1 MDMKQL
7 ISKMDE
13 MEMPSYGMNEAQ
25 IRSSKDAIQILANL
39 RAMGKQGDMGGQV
52 PPGFA
57 TQVVNDLYD
66 VMMYIEANMGESMAT
81 EAKKP
86 DFLDLDKDGDKEE
99 PMANAAKDKEED
111 KEKVEE
117 SIVIQADGEEAAA
130 LLGMLKLAGMPHDQ
144 PAMEERDIE
153 YANTPDEHV
162 KPFAAAV
169 PAGNDLHKAKGAY
182 RAAAGGDN
190 PMAMEELNK
199 LEGKLKSMYESL
211 LAQDTNWGI

>member
-7 ISKMDE
+7 INKMDE

-25 IRSSKDAIQILANL
+25 IRSSKDAIQVLANL

-57 TQVVNDLYD
+57 NQVVNDLYD
-66 VMMYIEANMGESMAT
+66 VMMYIEANMSESMAT

-99 PMANAAKDKEED
+99 PMAKATKDKEEGKD
-111 KEKVEE
+111 KVEE

-130 LLGMLKLAGMPHDQ
+130 LLGMLKLAGMPHEQ

-153 YANTPDEHV
+153 NANTPDEHV

-211 LAQDTNWGI
+211 LAQDTN

>member
-7 ISKMDE
+7 INKMDE
-13 MEMPSYGMNEAQ
+13 MEMTRPASV
-25 IRSSKDAIQILANL
+25 RSSKDAIQVLANL

-52 PPGFA
+52 PPEFA
-57 TQVVNDLYD
+57 TLVVNDLYA
-66 VMMYIEANMGESMAT
+66 VMMYIEAMEANMRNMRESMAT

-99 PMANAAKDKEED
+99 PMANAAKDK
-111 KEKVEE
+111 VEE

-130 LLGMLKLAGMPHDQ
+130 LLGMLKLAGMPHEQ

-199 LEGKLKSMYESL
+199 LEGKLKSMYENL
-211 LAQDTNWGI
+211 LAQDTN

>member
-1 MDMKQL
+1 
-7 ISKMDE
+7 
-13 MEMPSYGMNEAQ
+13 
-25 IRSSKDAIQILANL
+25 
-39 RAMGKQGDMGGQV
+39 
-52 PPGFA
+52 
-57 TQVVNDLYD
+57 
-66 VMMYIEANMGESMAT
+66 
-81 EAKKP
+81 
-86 DFLDLDKDGDKEE
+86 
-99 PMANAAKDKEED
+99 
-111 KEKVEE
+111 
-117 SIVIQADGEEAAA
+117 
-130 LLGMLKLAGMPHDQ
+130 LLGMLKLAGMPHEQ

-211 LAQDTNWGI
+211 LAQDTN